1 MLNPECVDY
10 SRGKVKIVF
19 TDDAVD
25 HALTIYLTEDDA
37 FRLGQMLINQTNMP
51 ARENRRLLPDHIFT
65 TFNPHSPFSITK
77 K

>member
-25 HALTIYLTEDDA
+25 HALTVYLSEDDA
-37 FRLGQMLINQTNMP
+37 FRLGEMLIDKTNWP
-51 ARENRRLLPDHIFT
+51 AKKARAGLPDLYDR
-65 TFNPHSPFSITK
+65 TF
-77 K
+77 